1 MYAVNS
7 GSNPFSDLGFI
18 PQYFSLSVW
27 ELSRHKAIAWS
38 SRTASL
44 NTTVFRELFEYIWTF
59 NVVFSIALYH
69 RGTVLWM
76 EQNLLPSYLMP
87 PALVS
92 SLCIL
97 VLFRVR
103 TVLNSWNL
111 PSNFPDLKKVLKIEV
126 KSGKLVTSL
135 EFFFFFQS
143 YNKCFISE
151 FFPRGQIV
159 FNLARIEDI

>member
-1 MYAVNS
+1 MPWIKVAIRFRILVS
-7 GSNPFSDLGFI
+7 FPVFFTFAMTTKSALSNCLKLKDCLF
-18 PQYFSLSVW
+18 
-27 ELSRHKAIAWS
+27 
-38 SRTASL
+38 
-44 NTTVFRELFEYIWTF
+44 NTTVFRELFEYNWTL

-76 EQNLLPSYLMP
+76 EQNLLPLYLMP

-92 SLCIL
+92 SLCVL

-135 EFFFFFQS
+135 EFFSFFQS

-159 FNLARIEDI
+159 FNVARIEDI